1 MDRNAVR
8 ALLEAVR
15 AGAVNPDHALERLA
29 AEPVGELGYASV
41 DYHRALRVGVPEV
54 IYGAGKTAAQIAGIL
69 GALRGRGQSGFAT
82 RVEADKAAEASAL
95 LGEGDH
101 VYHAEARIL
110 ETRLT
115 ARAAGVGR
123 IGVVCA
129 GTSDLPVAEEAA
141 VVAEIL
147 GNHVERISDVGVAGI
162 HRLFDRLTLLR
173 SCHALVVVAGMEGAL
188 PGVVTGLVDIPVIG
202 VPTSVGYGAAFG
214 GLSALLTMI
223 NSCASGLS
231 VVNIDNGFGA
241 AFQASRINHLAVH
254 GPRR

>member
-15 AGAVNPDHALERLA
+15 AGSINPESALEHLA
-29 AEPVGELGYASV
+29 AEPVGALGYASV

-54 IYGAGKTAAQIAGIL
+54 IYGEGKTAEQIAGIL
-69 GALRGRGQSGFAT
+69 AALNGRGQSGFAT
-82 RVEADKAAEASAL
+82 RVAPEKAAAVQAL
-95 LGEGDH
+95 LGPVDH
-101 VYHAEARIL
+101 AWHPVARIL
-110 ETRLT
+110 ES
-115 ARAAGVGR
+115 RAAPRPPGVGR

-147 GNHVERISDVGVAGI
+147 GNHVERVADVGVAGI
-162 HRLFDRLTLLR
+162 HRLLDRVQLLR
-173 SCHALVVVAGMEGAL
+173 SCHVLVVCAGMEGAL
-188 PGVVTGLVDIPVIG
+188 PGVVAGLVDLPVIG

-223 NSCASGLS
+223 NACASGLS

-241 AFQASRINHLAVH
+241 AFQASRINQLAVN

>member
-15 AGAVNPDHALERLA
+15 DGAVNPEHALERLA

-54 IYGAGKTAAQIAGIL
+54 IYGAGKSALQIAGIL
-69 GALRGRGQSGFAT
+69 GALRSRGQSGFAT
-82 RVEADKAAEASAL
+82 RVDPEKAAAVIAL
-95 LGEGDH
+95 VGE
-101 VYHAEARIL
+101 AEATWHEVARIVEL
-110 ETRLT
+110 RT
-115 ARAAGVGR
+115 APRPEAVGR

-129 GTSDLPVAEEAA
+129 GTSDLPVAEEAS

-147 GNHVERISDVGVAGI
+147 GNHVERVSDVGVAGI
-162 HRLFDRLTLLR
+162 HRLFDRLPLLR

-188 PGVVTGLVDIPVIG
+188 PGVVTGLVDVPVIG

-223 NSCASGLS
+223 NACASGLS

-241 AFQASRINHLAVH
+241 AFQASRINQLAVN